1 MKSPLYL
8 LLLATTA
15 LTATLPAQAG
25 PAHQHGVA
33 RLDVAVEAGRVTLY
47 LDTPLDNLLGFER
60 APRTDAERQQAD
72 AAVARL
78 KAADKL
84 FRIDGNAGCK
94 LARVTLTS
102 AALGL
107 PAAAPG
113 APAATAAPAAK
124 DDHADLEG
132 RFEFT
137 CTAGARAGFVEV
149 GLFEAFA
156 PMKRIELQLVSPKG
170 QMKATLL
177 RPASRVALV
186 R

>member
-8 LLLATTA
+8 LLLATA
-15 LTATLPAQAG
+15 AVTATLPARAG
-25 PAHQHGVA
+25 PPHQHGVA

-47 LDTPLDNLLGFER
+47 LDTPLNNLLGFER
-60 APRTDAERQQAD
+60 APRTDAERQQAE
-72 AAVARL
+72 AALARL
-78 KAADKL
+78 KDADKL
-84 FRIDGNAGCK
+84 FRIDGKAGCK
-94 LARVTLTS
+94 LATVTLTS

-113 APAATAAPAAK
+113 APAAK

-132 RFEFT
+132 RFEFG

>member
-1 MKSPLYL
+1 MKPPLYL
-8 LLLATTA
+8 LSAALAVA
-15 LTATLPAQAG
+15 AWPAHAG

-33 RLDVAVEAGRVTLY
+33 RLDVAVEASRVTLY

-60 APRTDAERQQAD
+60 APRTEAERQQAD

-78 KAADKL
+78 TDAGTL

-94 LARVTLTS
+94 LAKVTLTS

-107 PAAAPG
+107 PTPVPAAA
-113 APAATAAPAAK
+113 AAK
-124 DDHADLEG
+124 DEHADLEG
-132 RFEFT
+132 HFEYS
-137 CTAGARAGFVEV
+137 CSAGARAGFVEV

-156 PMKRIELQLVSPKG
+156 PMKRIELQVVSPKG
-170 QMKATLL
+170 QMKATLV

>member
-1 MKSPLYL
+1 MKSPIHRL
-8 LLLATTA
+8 LFAA
-15 LTATLPAQAG
+15 LTAAVLPAQAG

-33 RLDVAVEAGRVTLY
+33 RLDVAVEPNRVTLY

-78 KAADKL
+78 KDAEKI
-84 FRIDGNAGCK
+84 FRIDGAAGCK
-94 LARVTLTS
+94 LAKVTLTS

-107 PAAAPG
+107 PTPAAAAP
-113 APAATAAPAAK
+113 APK
-124 DDHADLEG
+124 DEHADLEG
-132 RFEFT
+132 RFEFS
-137 CTAGARAGFVEV
+137 CTSGARAGFVEV

-156 PMKRIELQLVSPKG
+156 QMKRIDLQLVSPKG
-170 QMKATLL
+170 QMKATLV
-177 RPASRVALV
+177 RPTSRVALV

>member
-1 MKSPLYL
+1 MKSPLTVL
-8 LLLATTA
+8 LLVATAVTSA
-15 LTATLPAQAG
+15 LPAHAG

-33 RLDVAVEAGRVTLY
+33 LLDVAVEAGRVTLY

-78 KAADKL
+78 KDADRL

-94 LARVTLTS
+94 LAKVTLTS

-107 PAAAPG
+107 NAP
-113 APAATAAPAAK
+113 AAPAAK
-124 DDHADLEG
+124 DEHADLEG
-132 RFEFT
+132 RYEYT
-137 CTAGARAGFVEV
+137 CTAGGRAGFVEV

-156 PMKRIELQLVSPKG
+156 QMKRIELQLASPKG
-170 QMKATLL
+170 QMKATLV

>member
-15 LTATLPAQAG
+15 IAAALPAQAG

-33 RLDVAVEAGRVTLY
+33 RLDVSVEAGRVTLY

-60 APRTDAERQQAD
+60 APRTDAERQQAE

-78 KAADKL
+78 KDADKL

-94 LARVTLTS
+94 LAKVTLTS

-107 PAAAPG
+107 PAPG
-113 APAATAAPAAK
+113 APAATG
-124 DDHADLEG
+124 DHADLEG
-132 RFEFT
+132 RFEFS

-156 PMKRIELQLVSPKG
+156 QMKRIELQLVSPKG
-170 QMKATLL
+170 QMKATLV

>member
-1 MKSPLYL
+1 MKAL
-8 LLLATTA
+8 LPVLLALGLCTSA
-15 LTATLPAQAG
+15 FAAG
-25 PAHQHGVA
+25 QAHQHGVA
-33 RLDVAVEAGRVTLY
+33 RLDVAVEPGRVTLE

-78 KAADKL
+78 KAAATL
-84 FRIDGNAGCK
+84 FRIDSAAGCT
-94 LARVTLTS
+94 LAKVTLTS

-107 PAAAPG
+107 GQAAQAD
-113 APAATAAPAAK
+113 K
-124 DDHADLEG
+124 DGHAELEG

-137 CTAGARAGFVEV
+137 CKAGARAGFIEV
-149 GLFEAFA
+149 GLFDAFA
-156 PMKRIELQLVSPKG
+156 PLKRIELQVVSPKG
-170 QMKATLL
+170 QMKATLV

>member
-1 MKSPLYL
+1 MKPPPTL
-8 LLLATTA
+8 LLLAA
-15 LTATLPAQAG
+15 AAIAAVLPAQAG

-47 LDTPLDNLLGFER
+47 LETPLDNLLGFER
-60 APRTDAERQQAD
+60 APRTDAERRQAD

-78 KAADKL
+78 KDADKL

-94 LARVTLTS
+94 LAKVTLSS

-107 PAAAPG
+107 PPAAPG
-113 APAATAAPAAK
+113 APAAPAAPAAK
-124 DDHADLEG
+124 DEHADLEG
-132 RFEFT
+132 RFEFS
-137 CTAGARAGFVEV
+137 CTAGTRAGFVEV

-156 PMKRIELQLVSPKG
+156 QIKRIELQLVSPKG

>member
-1 MKSPLYL
+1 MKSLIHRL
-8 LLLATTA
+8 LIAA
-15 LTATLPAQAG
+15 LTAAALPAQAG
-25 PAHQHGVA
+25 STHQHGVA
-33 RLDVAVEAGRVTLY
+33 RLDVAVEANRVTFY
-47 LDTPLDNLLGFER
+47 LETPLDNLLGFER
-60 APRTDAERQQAD
+60 APRSDAERQQAD

-78 KAADKL
+78 KAAEKL

-94 LARVTLTS
+94 LSKVTLTS

-107 PAAAPG
+107 P
-113 APAATAAPAAK
+113 TAAPAAPAAK
-124 DDHADLEG
+124 EEHADLEG
-132 RFEFT
+132 RFEFS
-137 CTAGARAGFVEV
+137 CTSGARAGFVDV

-170 QMKATLL
+170 QMKATLV

>member
-1 MKSPLYL
+1 MKSPLSL
-8 LLLATTA
+8 LLLAA
-15 LTATLPAQAG
+15 AIAAPPAQAA

-33 RLDVAVEAGRVTLY
+33 RLDVAVEASRVTLY

-78 KAADKL
+78 KDADKL
-84 FRIDGNAGCK
+84 FRIDGKAGCK
-94 LARVTLTS
+94 LAKVTLTS

-107 PAAAPG
+107 PTAG
-113 APAATAAPAAK
+113 APPAK
-124 DDHADLEG
+124 DEHADLEG

-137 CTAGARAGFVEV
+137 CTAAAHAGFVEV

-156 PMKRIELQLVSPKG
+156 QMKRIELQLASPKG
-170 QMKATLL
+170 QMKATLV

>member
-1 MKSPLYL
+1 MKSPICRL
-8 LLLATTA
+8 LFAALAAAA
-15 LTATLPAQAG
+15 LHAQAG

-33 RLDVAVEAGRVTLY
+33 RLDVAVEANRVTLY

-78 KAADKL
+78 KDADKL

-94 LARVTLTS
+94 LAKVTLTS
-102 AALGL
+102 PALGL
-107 PAAAPG
+107 PVPASG
-113 APAATAAPAAK
+113 APAVPVAK
-124 DDHADLEG
+124 DEHADLEG
-132 RFEFT
+132 RFEFS
-137 CTAGARAGFVEV
+137 CTAGVRAGFVEV
-149 GLFEAFA
+149 YLFDAFA
-156 PMKRIELQLVSPKG
+156 QMKRIELQLVSPKG
-170 QMKATLL
+170 QMKATLA

>member
-8 LLLATTA
+8 LLLAATA
-15 LTATLPAQAG
+15 AAALPAQAG

-33 RLDVAVEAGRVTLY
+33 RLDVAVEANRVTLY

-78 KAADKL
+78 QDAERL

-94 LARVTLTS
+94 LAKVTLTS
-102 AALGL
+102 AALSL
-107 PAAAPG
+107 PAPG
-113 APAATAAPAAK
+113 APAAK

-132 RFEFT
+132 RFEFN

-149 GLFEAFA
+149 GLFAAF
-156 PMKRIELQLVSPKG
+156 PQLKRIELQLISPKG
-170 QMKATLL
+170 QMKATLV

>member
-1 MKSPLYL
+1 MKTPPFFLS
-8 LLLATTA
+8 LAGLA
-15 LTATLPAQAG
+15 LTLSCAAAG
-25 PAHQHGVA
+25 AASAHQHGVA
-33 RLDVAVEAGRVTLY
+33 RLDVAVEANRITLY

-60 APRTDAERQQAD
+60 APRSDAERERAD

-78 KAADKL
+78 KAADRL
-84 FRIDGNAGCK
+84 FRIDGKAGCT
-94 LARVTLTS
+94 LAAVELSS

-107 PAAAPG
+107 GGAGAAAEKEG
-113 APAATAAPAAK
+113 
-124 DDHADLEG
+124 HADLEG
-132 RFEFT
+132 RFEFR

-156 PMKRIELQLVSPKG
+156 PLKRVELQLTLPRG
-170 QMKATLL
+170 QMKATLV